1 MRAIHPGQRLSFA
14 NEGSALQR
22 VVRDIECQ
30 NVMVNFDLISNV
42 PVHGTI
48 PYQLRSGWIDK

>member
-42 PVHGTI
+42 PVHGTV
-48 PYQLRSGWIDK
+48 PY